1 MTVRRILADAY
12 FDGETLFDRGP
23 FLLTVDGG
31 VIKGVESVAPETFA
45 DAAGA
50 FLMPGLV
57 EAHAHVFLDG
67 ALVDAGARNARQGAN
82 AADMLATARDNLA
95 KSTRAGVTVVR
106 DAGDRYGVNHAMRD
120 ELAAREDAPIVLRS
134 PGPALKRAK
143 RYGAFIGKDVAGG
156 DELRAAVAELCRA
169 SDDIKIILTGVVD
182 FADGC
187 VKGAPQFDVD
197 ELRLIV
203 AEAHAHDRKTFAHCS
218 GLAGLETAVAAGVD
232 SIEHGYFMTRD
243 ILGRMADKRIAWA
256 PTFAPV
262 HFQWAEPRHA
272 GWDRATVD
280 NISRLLDDHA
290 EQVRHAHEL
299 GVAVL
304 AGSDAG
310 SPGVDHG
317 DGLID
322 ELLHLVRAG
331 LPMRTVLRAATS
343 LPRAL
348 WDMPSA
354 WIAPGG
360 RADMILLDRSP
371 FDDPSA
377 LRNVRLVV
385 RGGCCVPV
393 KASGRSKAA
402 APPASVSDDDE
413 LDISLPCISPCPP
426 ER

>member
-23 FLLTVDGG
+23 FLVTVEGG
-31 VIKGVESVAPETFA
+31 VIGRIEGVAPETFA

-57 EAHAHVFLDG
+57 EAHAHLFLDG
-67 ALVDAGARNARQGAN
+67 ALVDAGARNARQRAS
-82 AADMLATARDNLA
+82 AADMLATARDNIA

-106 DAGDRYGVNHAMRD
+106 DAGDRYGVNHAMRA
-120 ELAAREDAPIVLRS
+120 ELAAREAAPIELRS
-134 PGPALKRAK
+134 PGAALKRAK
-143 RYGAFIGKDVAGG
+143 RYGAFIGNDVAGG

-187 VKGAPQFDVD
+187 VKGVPQFDGD

-203 AEAHAHDRKTFAHCS
+203 TEAHARNRKTFAHCS
-218 GLAGLETAVAAGVD
+218 GLAGLETAVAAGVG

-262 HFQWAEPRHA
+262 HFQRAEPHHA
-272 GWDRATVD
+272 GWDRAKVD
-280 NISRLLDDHA
+280 NLSRLLDDHA
-290 EQVRHAHEL
+290 EQVRHAHAL

-317 DGLID
+317 GGLID
-322 ELLHLVRAG
+322 ELLHLLRTG
-331 LPMRTVLRAATS
+331 LPMQAVLRAATS
-343 LPRAL
+343 LPREL
-348 WDMPSA
+348 WNMPA
-354 WIAPGG
+354 ARIAPGR
-360 RADMILLDRSP
+360 RADLILLGRSP

-385 RGGCCVPV
+385 KGRCCVPV
-393 KASGRSKAA
+393 DAPGRVTAA
-402 APPASVSDDDE
+402 APSASASDDE
-413 LDISLPCISPCPP
+413 FDIPPTCISPCPP